1 MSIEKIHLRKLLRL
15 FYAKPNIQ
23 RRILLEDVRTE
34 EKKDLEEQDSGGDF
48 HGPFWADAKNHVA
61 GTLDLREQTKI
72 RVASNKTRQR
82 LYPLLTNGF
91 LSVWEGKI
99 RWRNEK
105 FEFNPKTA
113 KGQFSLDEL
122 GAIVKVENILA
133 VKIWD
138 GTGRAIYPYFAENPV
153 LPIEGARLGFWAMQE
168 ALMEFGIDDFRILDV
183 LRGAYFR
190 PVDIPLQGNER
201 VLFIQKYRAILTEW
215 KKIRDE
221 RG

>member
-15 FYAKPNIQ
+15 FYAKPNMQ
-23 RRILLEDVRTE
+23 RRILLDDIRAE
-34 EKKDLEEQDSGGDF
+34 EKRDLEEEDSGGDF

-61 GTLDLREQTKI
+61 GLLDLREQTKI

-82 LYPLLTNGF
+82 LYPLLANGF
-91 LSVWEGKI
+91 LSVWEEKI

-113 KGQFSLDEL
+113 KGQLVLNEL
-122 GAIVKVENILA
+122 NAIVKVENILA
-133 VKIWD
+133 VKTWD
-138 GTGRAIYPYFAENPV
+138 RTNRAIYPYFSEEPA
-153 LPIEGARLGFWAMQE
+153 LPTEGVRLGFWAMRE
-168 ALMEFGIDDFRILDV
+168 ALTEFGPDDLRILDV

-190 PVDIPLQGNER
+190 SANFPLQGNER
-201 VLFIQKYRAILTEW
+201 ALFIQKYHAILVEW
-215 KKIRDE
+215 KKIRNE